1 MKKAFIIITILILA
15 AAGTGY
21 YFYDKHEKQVAY
33 ERFLRDSLRQA
44 RELENARI
52 AAIEKA
58 HRDSIAAY
66 EKTHS
71 PDVIKAMAE
80 QLIAEE
86 VMSGRNH
93 IGGKNWSERI
103 NILREQC
110 DNVVAYDTTGIDSIY
125 KSFNFKGLM
134 GEDIHVRSDSV
145 MRVYYISPDSA
156 YVDVHFNIGEEYP
169 KGQTVTFKLVFEQ
182 EKWLIDDFTFMY
194 DDGEFVRET
203 DEMRWFIGKFGN
215 IKEDEEDVPVE

>member
-15 AAGTGY
+15 AVGTGY

-33 ERFLRDSLRQA
+33 ERYLRDSLRQA

-80 QLIAEE
+80 KLIEEE

-125 KSFNFKGLM
+125 K
-134 GEDIHVRSDSV
+134 
-145 MRVYYISPDSA
+145 
-156 YVDVHFNIGEEYP
+156 
-169 KGQTVTFKLVFEQ
+169 
-182 EKWLIDDFTFMY
+182 
-194 DDGEFVRET
+194 
-203 DEMRWFIGKFGN
+203 
-215 IKEDEEDVPVE
+215 

>member
-58 HRDSIAAY
+58 HRDS
-66 EKTHS
+66 E
-71 PDVIKAMAE
+71 
-80 QLIAEE
+80 EE

-215 IKEDEEDVPVE
+215 IKEEDEEDPVE